1 MNRGTTILVAIA
13 LGSAALAWSMRPK
26 ELEAASFE
34 DTGDPLFP
42 GFSDPTLATSLEV
55 VTWDEKSA
63 KVQRFSVE
71 QKQGRWVIP
80 SHNDYPADATER
92 MGKAAA
98 SFIDTKRDLYYGDNA
113 AEHAQFGVL
122 DPTGNEGKGDE
133 KGKRITIKDASGAIL
148 VDVIMGKQVPEKQ
161 DYFYV
166 RFPDQKRVY
175 GSRLDVDISTNFTDW
190 IEKDLLHVK
199 KDEIVTMLY
208 DPYKVDE
215 QAGKVVETNPIRADL
230 KDSGSGKEEWAAAE
244 GVEVPEGKILDPA
257 KVRQIVTAIANI
269 KIVGVRPRPKQLTL
283 EALQSKG
290 FFVAMAPQGQ
300 RLYGNEGE
308 ARVVT
313 KDGIVFSLYFGEI
326 THESGLALTA
336 GTEQEGA
343 ATEPEGEG
351 ESGGPEAEGGAE
363 AEGEDK
369 KQANRYMFVDIAY
382 DATLDTTK
390 DAPEEPEP
398 TEDEADDDGKDDDE
412 KDKPKGEARA
422 RDLQKRFGAWFYVIS
437 DMSFKQIHKD
447 RSEMFKAAPAEKKDD
462 KGAEGGKDEGKT
474 PAKPDKGKD
483 EGKTPAKPDKDKGKD
498 EGKSPP

>member
-1 MNRGTTILVAIA
+1 MNRGTTILVALA

-26 ELEAASFE
+26 DLEAATFE
-34 DTGDPLFP
+34 DTGDPMFA
-42 GFSDPTLATSLEV
+42 GFTDPALATSLEV
-55 VTWDEKSA
+55 TTWDEKTA
-63 KVQRFSVE
+63 KVQRFAVE

-80 SHNDYPADATER
+80 SHNDYPADGTER

-113 AEHAQFGVL
+113 AEHAQYGVL
-122 DPTGNEGKGDE
+122 DPTGSEGKGDE
-133 KGKRITIKDASGAIL
+133 KGKRITIKDASGAVL
-148 VDVIMGKQVPEKQ
+148 VDVIVGKAIPDKQ

-166 RFPDQKRVY
+166 RFADQKRVY
-175 GSRLDVDISTNFTDW
+175 GSRLDLDISTSFTDW

-199 KDEIVTMLY
+199 KDEIVMMLY

-215 QAGKVVETNPIRADL
+215 KQGKVLDSKPIRADF
-230 KDSGSGKEEWAAAE
+230 KDVDGKEDWVVAE
-244 GVEVPEGKILDPA
+244 GVEVPEDKVLDVG

-269 KIVGVRPRPKQLTL
+269 KIVGVRPRPKQLTF

-290 FFVAMAPQGQ
+290 FFVSMSQGGQ
-300 RLYGNEGE
+300 RLFGNEGE

-313 KDGIVFSLYFGEI
+313 KDGVVFSLYFGEI

-336 GTEQEGA
+336 GSEEEGA
-343 ATEPEGEG
+343 SEPESG
-351 ESGGPEAEGGAE
+351 ESGGEAEV
-363 AEGEDK
+363 GEDGEK

-390 DAPEEPEP
+390 DAPEEPPMDEEGA
-398 TEDEADDDGKDDDE
+398 EDED

-422 RDLQKRFGAWFYVIS
+422 RQLQKRFGEWFYVIS

-447 RSEMFKAAPAEKKDD
+447 RSEMFKAPPADKKPAGDD
-462 KGAEGGKDEGKT
+462 KGPAPDKPESPDKKPEKKPEKSPAEGKT
-474 PAKPDKGKD
+474 P
-483 EGKTPAKPDKDKGKD
+483 PAP
-498 EGKSPP
+498 

>member
-1 MNRGTTILVAIA
+1 MNRGTIILVAIA
-13 LGSAALAWSMRPK
+13 LGSAALALTMRPQ
-26 ELEAASFE
+26 ELTAASFE

-42 GFSDPTLATSLEV
+42 SFSDPTLATALEV

-80 SHNDYPADATER
+80 SHNDYPADGTER

-98 SFIDTKRDLYYGDNA
+98 SFIDTKRDIYYGDNA

-133 KGKRITIKDASGAIL
+133 RGKRITIKDTSGAVL
-148 VDVIMGKQVPEKQ
+148 VDVIVGKAVPDKQ

-175 GSRLDVDISTNFTDW
+175 GSKLDLDISTNFTDW

-199 KDEIVTMLY
+199 KDEIVMMLY

-215 QAGKVVETNPIRADL
+215 QAGRVVDSAPIRAEL
-230 KDSGSGKEEWAAAE
+230 KDEGGKEEWTAAE
-244 GVEVPEGKILDPA
+244 GVEAPEGKALDAA
-257 KVRQIVTAIANI
+257 KVRQVVTAIANI
-269 KIVGVRPRPKQLTL
+269 KIVGVRPRPQKLTL

-290 FFVAMAPQGQ
+290 FFVSMSPQGGQ
-300 RLYGNEGE
+300 RLFGNEGE

-326 THESGLALTA
+326 TTESGLALTA
-336 GTEQEGA
+336 GVED
-343 ATEPEGEG
+343 PEAPAGEG
-351 ESGGPEAEGGAE
+351 EAETPAG
-363 AEGEDK
+363 EGEEPTGPTGPTGMEELGEDGQPK
-369 KQANRYMFVDIAY
+369 KQANRYMFVDVAY
-382 DATLDTTK
+382 DPTLDK
-390 DAPEEPEP
+390 SGEQPDVP
-398 TEDEADDDGKDDDE
+398 TGEDGED
-412 KDKPKGEARA
+412 DKPKVKGEARA
-422 RDLQKRFGAWFYVIS
+422 RQLQKRFGEWFYVIS

-447 RSEMFKAAPAEKKDD
+447 RSEMFKAAPAD
-462 KGAEGGKDEGKT
+462 KPKTEGDKPRGDEGKPADKPAPKPTT
-474 PAKPDKGKD
+474 PP
-483 EGKTPAKPDKDKGKD
+483 
-498 EGKSPP
+498 SP

>member
-1 MNRGTTILVAIA
+1 MNRGTTILVALA
-13 LGSAALAWSMRPK
+13 LGSATLAWTMRPK
-26 ELEAASFE
+26 DLEAASFE
-34 DTGDPLFP
+34 DTGDPMFP
-42 GFSDPTLATSLEV
+42 GFTDPTLATALEV
-55 VTWDEKSA
+55 TTWDDKSA
-63 KVQRFSVE
+63 KVQRFAVE

-80 SHNDYPADATER
+80 SHNDYPADGTER

-98 SFIDTKRDLYYGDNA
+98 SFIDTKRDLYYGDNP
-113 AEHAQFGVL
+113 AEHAQYGVL
-122 DPTGNEGKGDE
+122 DPTGTEGKGDE
-133 KGKRITIKDASGAIL
+133 KGKRITIKDASGAVL
-148 VDVIMGKQVPEKQ
+148 VDVIIGKQVPDKQ
-161 DYFYV
+161 DYFYA

-215 QAGKVVETNPIRADL
+215 QQGKVLDSKPIRADFTA
-230 KDSGSGKEEWAAAE
+230 KDGGKEEWAAAE
-244 GVEVPEGKILDPA
+244 GVEVPEGKVLDPA

-290 FFVAMAPQGQ
+290 FFVSMSQGGQ
-300 RLYGNEGE
+300 RLFGNEGE

-313 KDGIVFSLYFGEI
+313 KDGIVYSLYFGEI

-336 GTEQEGA
+336 GNEAEGGS
-343 ATEPEGEG
+343 EPEEAAG
-351 ESGGPEAEGGAE
+351 ESGGELEG
-363 AEGEDK
+363 EGEDK

-382 DATLDTTK
+382 DPTLDTSK
-390 DAPEEPEP
+390 DAPEEPALDELGD
-398 TEDEADDDGKDDDE
+398 EDEDKE

-422 RDLQKRFGAWFYVIS
+422 RQLQKRFGDWFYVIS

-447 RSEMFKAAPAEKKDD
+447 RSEMFKAAPAEKKPEAP
-462 KGAEGGKDEGKT
+462 AEGQAKDKT
-474 PAKPDKGKD
+474 P
-483 EGKTPAKPDKDKGKD
+483 PAP
-498 EGKSPP
+498 